1 MEKKCKNC
9 KHMDICKMYLDLVEM
24 AIMLN
29 TNMRKND
36 LGETGYM
43 VMVNTLAH
51 DCTRFE
57 AFKEEVPVKL

>member
-9 KHMDICKMYLDLVEM
+9 KNMDICKMYLDLVEM

-36 LGETGYM
+36 LDENGFT
-43 VMVNTLAH
+43 VMANTMAH
-51 DCTRFE
+51 DRIKSF
-57 AFKEEVPVKL
+57 LN

>member
-9 KHMDICKMYLDLVEM
+9 KNMDICKMYLDLVEM

-36 LGETGYM
+36 LDENGFT
-43 VMVNTLAH
+43 VMANTMAH
-51 DCTRFE
+51 DCIK
-57 AFKEEVPVKL
+57 FKEEVPVKL